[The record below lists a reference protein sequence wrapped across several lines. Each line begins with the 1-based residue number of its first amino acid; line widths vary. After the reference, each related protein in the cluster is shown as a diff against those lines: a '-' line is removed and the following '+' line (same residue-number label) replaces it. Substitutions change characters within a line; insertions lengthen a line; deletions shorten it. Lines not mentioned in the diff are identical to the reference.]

1 MGSDDTSKNS
11 ENGIVKRVLKRLDDR
26 DTRNGTR
33 RFSEK
38 STTRLWRLLAGGL
51 ITIVLTIGTPWLY
64 WVSGK
69 TVDHG
74 QNIATMEEQ
83 VEQIRILAQETKE
96 SAEKISGNVITIEK
110 LLIRHDEELK
120 FDKERHETIKERLDR
135 LEHNRDR
142 RRS

>member
-1 MGSDDTSKNS
+1 MGSDTSKNS

-26 DTRNGTR
+26 DVRNGTR

-83 VEQIRILAQETKE
+83 VEQIRILTQETKE